1 MFARCRR
8 ERGIYLVIVALVLIG
23 LISLSALALDLG
35 RLLVLKNEMQN
46 AVDAAVIAAARE
58 LDGSSDARAHARKA
72 AREVLV
78 HNSHFAR
85 DSALLSQEALPDSS
99 FTFYCRI
106 STTDSFANN
115 CSDNSDI
122 PGGPD
127 KKLAT
132 TDVEATYVQ
141 IRMDPFVDA
150 NARDHFTIDLF
161 FLPVLKIIISDAVAD
176 EASLIASALA
186 GPSDV
191 ICNFPPLAVCDP
203 FEADDGT
210 GPLFRDA
217 MPPGGHMMIK
227 LKKGANQWTKG
238 NYGLLSVRDENG
250 NFAGGANAIGEYL
263 ADPSF
268 VGCQG
273 AVQTAPGQKLNKV
286 NDAIET
292 RFGDYDA
299 PFTLN
304 PPGSESAVE
313 AWPPDVNINEFV
325 HDVAQLDGDG
335 NPVLDGDGNPVFV
348 EELADDTGQPSGI
361 TDDRFGD
368 GVWPLQEYWDKKVAD
383 LGYPPLP
390 DALWENKAAG
400 IPRSRSAVYEYELDP
415 VNSIPHEE
423 YVIPSDAAI
432 DRRILN
438 VAVLRCSTL
447 GLNAGKETAVIDDDV
462 YGGFAEIFILAKP
475 RGGGGPDP
483 DETLIA
489 TEFIRMGSEDIYS
502 RDFVLYE

>member
-1 MFARCRR
+1 MLAHCRK
-8 ERGIYLVIVALVLIG
+8 ERGIYLVIVAIVLVG

-58 LDGSSDARAHARKA
+58 LDGTGDARAHARKA
-72 AREVLV
+72 ARDILD

-85 DSALLSQEALPDSS
+85 DSELLSLEALPDSS

-127 KKLAT
+127 KKIAT
-132 TDVEATYVQ
+132 TDAEATYVQ
-141 IRMDPFVDA
+141 IRMDPFINA
-150 NARDHFTIDLF
+150 NAKDHFTIDLF
-161 FLPVLKIIISDAVAD
+161 FLPVLKIILSDAVAD
-176 EASLIASALA
+176 EASLTASALG

-203 FEADDGT
+203 FEGDDGT
-210 GPLFRDA
+210 GPLFRDS

-227 LKKGANQWTKG
+227 LKKGPNQWTKG

-286 NDAIET
+286 NNAIET
-292 RFGDYDA
+292 RFSDYDP

-304 PPGSESAVE
+304 PPGSLSPED

-325 HDVAQLDGDG
+325 VDDGAGGTDIAE
-335 NPVLDGDGNPVFV
+335 DS
-348 EELADDTGQPSGI
+348 GQPSGVS
-361 TDDRFGD
+361 DDRFGD
-368 GVWPLQEYWDKKVAD
+368 GVWPIQDYWDYQHP
-383 LGYPPLP
+383 LGSGCLLP
-390 DALWENKAAG
+390 AGFVDGSGDALVSRYEVYQHENDPLYKSNCAA
-400 IPRSRSAVYEYELDP
+400 DP
-415 VNSIPHEE
+415 SPIVGVE
-423 YVIPSDAAI
+423 
-432 DRRILN
+432 DRRILH
-438 VAVLRCSTL
+438 VAVLRCATL

-475 RGGGGPDP
+475 RGSGGSDP

-489 TEFIRMGSEDIYS
+489 TEFVRMGSEDIYS